1 MNWRQK
7 WFFDKEDWE
16 LLQLVNTVVNTRTT
30 ETRAENLL
38 FDATLH
44 PHGIKALASS
54 REIRVAHAVV
64 RLLDS
69 LEAGLAKDRLQALR
83 VLYDEVLNSA
93 QTTFRRNTA
102 RVLLQVMKDLVRAH
116 GDERQQLMLAHDF
129 RAAASGRPR
138 IVRALLDRYHLVE
151 MPEDWSQLSFDHH
164 VHDANTKG
172 RKNPTHLIMDA
183 WIKGIRYLTIVYYN
197 FVHAEAVREIMIA
210 AETVGIHVRVG
221 IEYAA
226 PFHGRYVHFIWVPR
240 GFSGVQDFLEFLSE
254 PPTRHLMRLGKA
266 VSEWQAEYVFMVLE
280 RWNSVHRHAV
290 SDKLHTEVPPI
301 PLEEFKA
308 FVGTGQASLQHLS
321 ECIFN
326 RLAPLLREEAAD
338 LKTEWELCTDG
349 ACKQQMQQR
358 LEKLANFTV
367 NTVHETWLTPQANP
381 DLPQRD
387 VPSPQAPELL
397 QLSPALLLDWLAST
411 HSGSRITLNLSR
423 LSAIDVLELL
433 WQCQGLIT
441 HLELFNLK
449 ELFEGNLPHLDDINQ
464 LQRALN
470 GGSAPRLKRIIRD
483 MIKALEMLP
492 DQNEDTQHRCVILRE
507 ILRNIPTLQSF
518 YEKRPLRARCG
529 TDSTSRSQRSLGM
542 GLVFV
547 DTLDARGKEFFKCSS
562 GTMALPLHINVS
574 HHEIYHPGPQEDALE
589 DILSFVRHLPGCH
602 HLGYEKQQEWLSE
615 SATARIVPKGNIST
629 LGGHLAGMREPA
641 KLTEAV
647 RKPKPLTLCYCNSRL
662 VNLLKVL
669 AGFIP
674 AICAF
679 QYTQTWW
686 LLAYFG
692 PVLWFMITGVRN
704 IIQFVLAGKG
714 LRHTTLLRWGDFVDW
729 SRLCDSLMF
738 TGFSVLLLEVGI
750 RYLLMERTLGLNVA
764 NEPVLVYSLLAAANG
779 LYICSHNIFR
789 GLPRSAAIGNLFR
802 SALAIP
808 VSVLYNMLLAVG
820 LGMLGM
826 ADITG
831 ILTHGAAIIS
841 KCASDTVAAWIEGFA
856 DRQNNRRMRRWDIEG
871 KLKQLFAS
879 YAQLELLFP
888 EKDALAM
895 LANPEELLANIRQSG
910 SDLDKEL
917 IIHALDMMHFWL
929 YQPRSQDVLRD
940 AVHDMSYEERIILL
954 RLQLVLSRE
963 RDVAQLFVNGLVGR
977 NFARPLAFYLD
988 EHSEYMQALARLCF
1002 PDGIKKESPEHDSTK
1017 PATA

>member
-1 MNWRQK
+1 MNWRQVC
-7 WFFDKEDWE
+7 FFDKEDWE
-16 LLQLVNTVVNTRTT
+16 LLQLVNTVVNTRST
-30 ETRAENLL
+30 EARTDNLL

-116 GDERQQLMLAHDF
+116 GDQCRQLMLAHDF
-129 RAAASGRPR
+129 RKAASGKPR

-197 FVHAEAVREIMIA
+197 YVEDDAVREIMTA

-226 PFHGRYVHFIWVPR
+226 PFHGRFVHFIWVPR

-254 PPTRHLMRLGKA
+254 PPTRHLMRLGKE
-266 VSEWQAEYVFMVLE
+266 VSDWQAEYVFMVLE
-280 RWNSVHRHAV
+280 RWNTVHRHAV
-290 SDKLHTEVPPI
+290 GSKLHTEIPPLE
-301 PLEEFKA
+301 LEEFTA
-308 FVGTGQASLQHLS
+308 FVGSGQASLQHLS

-326 RLAPLLREEAAD
+326 RLAPMLREEAASI
-338 LKTEWELCTDG
+338 KAQWELCTDG
-349 ACKQQMQQR
+349 ACKQQMQLR
-358 LEKLANFTV
+358 LEKLANFGV
-367 NTVHETWLTPQANP
+367 NTVHETWLSPQANP
-381 DLPQRD
+381 DLPLRD
-387 VPSPQAPELL
+387 VPSQHAPELL

-423 LSAIDVLELL
+423 LSSLDVLELL

-449 ELFEGNLPHLDDINQ
+449 ELFEGNLPHLEDINQ

-483 MIKALEMLP
+483 MIKSLEEKAE
-492 DQNEDTQHRCVILRE
+492 QTEDEIHRCSVFRE
-507 ILRNIPTLQSF
+507 ILRNIPMLQSF

-547 DTLDARGKEFFKCSS
+547 ETLDARGKEFFKRGS
-562 GTMALPLHINVS
+562 GTMDLPLHINVS
-574 HHEIYHPGPQEDALE
+574 HHEIYHPMPQGDALE
-589 DILSFVRHLPGCH
+589 DIFTLLRSLPGCR
-602 HLGYEKQQEWLSE
+602 HLGYERQQEWLSE

-641 KLTEAV
+641 KLTGAV
-647 RKPKPLTLCYCNSRL
+647 RKPKAPTLRYCNSRL
-662 VNLLKVL
+662 VNMLKVL

-704 IIQFVLAGKG
+704 IVQFVLAGKG

-729 SRLCDSLMF
+729 SRLCDSLMY
-738 TGFSVLLLEVGI
+738 TGFSVLLLELGM
-750 RYLLMERTLGLNVA
+750 RYLLMERTLGLSA
-764 NEPVLVYSLLAAANG
+764 ASDPMLVYSLLAAANG

-789 GLPRSAAIGNLFR
+789 GLPHSAAIGNLFR

-808 VSVLYNMLLAVG
+808 VSIFYNAVLALG
-820 LGMLGM
+820 LGLLGM
-826 ADITG
+826 ADAAG

-841 KCASDTVAAWIEGFA
+841 KCASDTVAAWIEGLA

-879 YAQLELLFP
+879 YTKLELLFP

-895 LANPEELLANIRQSG
+895 LADPESLLASIRQSG

-963 RDVAQLFVNGLVGR
+963 RDVAQFFVNGLVGR

-988 EHSEYMQALARLCF
+988 EHSDYMQALARLCF
-1002 PDGIKKESPEHDSTK
+1002 PDGFKKESPAEASAGHN
-1017 PATA
+1017 A

>member
-7 WFFDKEDWE
+7 CFFDKEDWE
-16 LLQLVNTVVNTRTT
+16 LLQLVNTVVNTRDT
-30 ETRAENLL
+30 ERRSENLL

-197 FVHAEAVREIMIA
+197 YVDAEAVREIMIA

-280 RWNSVHRHAV
+280 RWNNVHRHAV
-290 SDKLHTEVPPI
+290 SDKLHTAVPLI

-326 RLAPLLREEAAD
+326 RLAPLLREEAAA

-411 HSGSRITLNLSR
+411 HSGSRITLNLSL

-483 MIKALEMLP
+483 MIKTLEMQP
-492 DQNEDTQHRCVILRE
+492 DQNEDIQHRCIILRE

-547 DTLDARGKEFFKCSS
+547 ETLDARGKEFFKRGS
-562 GTMALPLHINVS
+562 GTMDLPLQINVS

-589 DILSFVRHLPGCH
+589 DILAFLRNLPACH

-641 KLTEAV
+641 KLTEAA
-647 RKPKPLTLCYCNSRL
+647 RKAKPLTLSYCNSRL

-729 SRLCDSLMF
+729 PRLCDSLMY

-808 VSVLYNMLLAVG
+808 VSVLYNMLLALG
-820 LGMLGM
+820 LGMLGT

-940 AVHDMSYEERIILL
+940 AIHDMSYEERIILL

-1002 PDGIKKESPEHDSTK
+1002 PDGIKKESPEAENTTST
-1017 PATA
+1017 AA